1 MNTSLPLSRLLAFAL
16 PASLGPLALGLASV
30 WVLHQ
35 APRQP
40 LVPEDEDAPAITA
53 EVAEKRIYLPL
64 ILPITVSLPNGRGRL
79 SIELGIAM
87 REEGSVGLMSRLSE
101 RQQEAQ
107 AGLAEAALRTAE
119 SVGQDTDLEALRAAL
134 PPALRETLNDRL
146 IAMGEE
152 PAILEILITAWA
164 HVP

>member
-1 MNTSLPLSRLLAFAL
+1 MLA
-16 PASLGPLALGLASV
+16 
-30 WVLHQ
+30 
-35 APRQP
+35 
-40 LVPEDEDAPAITA
+40 IKT

-64 ILPITVSLPNGRGRL
+64 ILPLTVSLPNAGGRL

-87 REEGSVGLMSRLSE
+87 REEGSAGLMSRLSE

-119 SVGQDTDLEALRAAL
+119 SIGQETDLEALRAAL
-134 PPALRETLNDRL
+134 PPALRQTLNDRL

-164 HVP
+164 YVP